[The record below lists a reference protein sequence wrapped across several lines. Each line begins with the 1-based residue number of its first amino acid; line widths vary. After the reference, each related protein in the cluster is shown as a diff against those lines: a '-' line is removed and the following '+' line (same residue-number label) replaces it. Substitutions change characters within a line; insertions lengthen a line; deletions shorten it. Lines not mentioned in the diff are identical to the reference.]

1 MLSMHTLTIPA
12 LDIQQRFESTRS
24 GRLAITGLVLAII
37 AGVVAAN
44 LPFGA
49 VQLRAS
55 RLTRPYVNA
64 LGLDQRWRMFAP
76 IPRNE
81 VLYLE
86 ARVRFADGRISI
98 WRPPT
103 DGPLVGAYR
112 DYHWRKLVEH
122 AVPSGDTWPALWR
135 PVARYAARQVSTQGA
150 APVSVTL
157 VKRSA
162 DILPPSRGGGLTPF
176 REQAYYTLRLKP

>member
-1 MLSMHTLTIPA
+1 VRALTNTG
-12 LDIQQRFESTRS
+12 LDLQDRFEASRA
-24 GRLAITGLVLAII
+24 GRLLISLFVTAV
-37 AGVVAAN
+37 VVAVVVAN
-44 LPFGA
+44 LPTGA
-49 VQLRAS
+49 AQRRAA
-55 RLTRPYVNA
+55 RATAPLTNA

-76 IPRNE
+76 VPRNE

-86 ARVRFADGRISI
+86 ARVRHADGTVST

-122 AVPSGDTWPALWR
+122 AVPGSDAWPRLW
-135 PVARYAARQVSTQGA
+135 PGVARYAARQEGGR
-150 APVSVTL
+150 PVSVTL

-162 DILPPSRGGGLTPF
+162 DVLPPDRGGDLTPF
-176 REQAYYTLRLKP
+176 RDQPYYTLRLR

>member
-1 MLSMHTLTIPA
+1 VRALTN
-12 LDIQQRFESTRS
+12 
-24 GRLAITGLVLAII
+24 TGLDLQNRIEGTRAGRFAIS
-37 AGVVAAN
+37 AFVAAVVVAIAVSN
-44 LPFGA
+44 LPTGA
-49 VQLRAS
+49 AQERAA
-55 RLTRPYVNA
+55 RLTQPFSNA

-86 ARVRFADGRISI
+86 ARVRHADGSVTV
-98 WRPPT
+98 WRPPA

-122 AVPSGDTWPALWR
+122 AVPSGDAWPRLWPAI
-135 PVARYAARQVSTQGA
+135 ARYAARQEGGRA
-150 APVSVTL
+150 VSVTL

-162 DILPPSRGGGLTPF
+162 DVLPPDRGGGLTPF
-176 REQAYYTLRLKP
+176 REQPYYTLRLR

>member
-1 MLSMHTLTIPA
+1 VVA
-12 LDIQQRFESTRS
+12 
-24 GRLAITGLVLAII
+24 
-37 AGVVAAN
+37 VVAAIAVAN
-44 LPFGA
+44 LPAGA
-49 VQLRAS
+49 VQHHAAQ
-55 RLTRPYVNA
+55 LTRPYVNA
-64 LGLDQRWRMFAP
+64 LGIDQKWRMFAP

-86 ARVRFADGRISI
+86 ARVRHADGRVSV

-122 AVPSGDTWPALWR
+122 VVPSGDVWPQLWE
-135 PVARYAARQVSTQGA
+135 PVARYAARREAGSGA
-150 APVSVTL
+150 PAVSVTL

-162 DILPPSRGGGLTPF
+162 DILPPDRGGGLTGF
-176 REQAYYTLRLKP
+176 HEQAYYTLRLEP